1 MIYTANYG
9 GSSFSTLRLGPGG
22 EVMVK
27 MILFR
32 ANLLHFHAKVGDVV
46 RVDNFPFEEEE
57 ECRDASHPHQ
67 TVVRGFFYFAVVVGF
82 YFCVVVVDEDKVFTT
97 R

>member
-1 MIYTANYG
+1 M
-9 GSSFSTLRLGPGG
+9 
-22 EVMVK
+22 
-27 MILFR
+27 
-32 ANLLHFHAKVGDVV
+32 V

-67 TVVRGFFYFAVVVGF
+67 TVIRGFFYFAVVSF
-82 YFCVVVVDEDKVFTT
+82 DFCVAVVVVVVVVVVDVVVVVVVVAVVVVVEDKVFTT

>member
-1 MIYTANYG
+1 M
-9 GSSFSTLRLGPGG
+9 
-22 EVMVK
+22 
-27 MILFR
+27 
-32 ANLLHFHAKVGDVV
+32 V

-82 YFCVVVVDEDKVFTT
+82 DFCVAVVVVVVEDKVFTT

>member
-1 MIYTANYG
+1 M
-9 GSSFSTLRLGPGG
+9 
-22 EVMVK
+22 
-27 MILFR
+27 
-32 ANLLHFHAKVGDVV
+32 V

-67 TVVRGFFYFAVVVGF
+67 TVIRGFFYFAVVSF
-82 YFCVVVVDEDKVFTT
+82 DFCVAVVVVVVVVDVVVVVVVVVAVVVVVVEDKVFTT

>member
-1 MIYTANYG
+1 M
-9 GSSFSTLRLGPGG
+9 
-22 EVMVK
+22 
-27 MILFR
+27 
-32 ANLLHFHAKVGDVV
+32 
-46 RVDNFPFEEEE
+46 DNFPFEEEE

-82 YFCVVVVDEDKVFTT
+82 YFCVVVVVVVDEDKVFTT

>member
-1 MIYTANYG
+1 M
-9 GSSFSTLRLGPGG
+9 
-22 EVMVK
+22 
-27 MILFR
+27 
-32 ANLLHFHAKVGDVV
+32 V

-67 TVVRGFFYFAVVVGF
+67 TVIRGFFYFAVVVGLD
-82 YFCVVVVDEDKVFTT
+82 FCVAVVVVVVVVEDKVVIT

>member
-1 MIYTANYG
+1 M
-9 GSSFSTLRLGPGG
+9 
-22 EVMVK
+22 
-27 MILFR
+27 
-32 ANLLHFHAKVGDVV
+32 V

-82 YFCVVVVDEDKVFTT
+82 DFCVAVVVVVVVVVVVEDKVFTT